1 MIDRLQHLSELS
13 KRFDDSIT
21 KEQLETVLLDFAK
34 KWEFQTT
41 LEENYN
47 FLFDTEI
54 RDIESKTVL
63 TAEKSN
69 STTSKCKSCRKLLFA
84 ITTFS

>member
-1 MIDRLQHLSELS
+1 MEI
-13 KRFDDSIT
+13 
-21 KEQLETVLLDFAK
+21 
-34 KWEFQTT
+34 QTT
-41 LEENYN
+41 FEENYN

-63 TAEKSN
+63 AAEKSN
-69 STTSKCKSCRKLLFA
+69 STTSKCKSGRKLLFA